1 EDPPPLHPLPDLRK
15 TLLTCLTCI
24 SVIEESTSQVTANS
38 GGGVRIKCKYEEGY
52 ETNKKY
58 FCKDEETTCSYQ
70 IITEAKHTWVHED
83 RFSLYDDTNAK
94 VFWVVMRNLTVKDSG
109 TYQCGVDIT
118 DKAKEDMHTPV
129 KLKVKIY
136 LRVTGEQS
144 LAFVQFITSGVYPVT
159 PLVQLSTWSAHHS
172 PSPAPSIQPE
182 HRDSPPGETPLSLH
196 TPLSYTNIIRLHHM
210 VLQLSLS
217 LSLCVCV
224 CVCVHI
230 SLYSISWSGHVFLYC
245 CQSSVGYS
253 WCDYSNLLQN
263 KEKR

>member
-1 EDPPPLHPLPDLRK
+1 MK
-15 TLLTCLTCI
+15 ILLLFILYLI

-129 KLKVKIY
+129 KLKVKAASSK
-136 LRVTGEQS
+136 RQS
-144 LAFVQFITSGVYPVT
+144 LQ
-159 PLVQLSTWSAHHS
+159 
-172 PSPAPSIQPE
+172 
-182 HRDSPPGETPLSLH
+182 DSSHNQAVSHDCMTHVPLS
-196 TPLSYTNIIRLHHM
+196 
-210 VLQLSLS
+210 V
-217 LSLCVCV
+217 
-224 CVCVHI
+224 
-230 SLYSISWSGHVFLYC
+230 
-245 CQSSVGYS
+245 
-253 WCDYSNLLQN
+253 CDYEETKDTRSHSDTGASTVYSTVGLPTKPSYPSQTV
-263 KEKR
+263 